1 MRQFTRL
8 RLKIEPITLYATIS
22 NYAITPKKWPITP
35 LRLKNWPITHLRNH
49 IIPPPL
55 WTILP
60 SVVWFV
66 WQLIYTPRLW
76 ITLLFNTIFIFY
88 IHISKLWTKIK
99 IIHPSHDWN
108 IRYVYIS
115 KVITK
120 NLKMLVVTGNRKRAE
135 FWYLSLQ

>member
-1 MRQFTRL
+1 MLTPTL
-8 RLKIEPITLYATIS
+8 VNIITL
-22 NYAITPKKWPITP
+22 
-35 LRLKNWPITHLRNH
+35 L

-120 NLKMLVVTGNRKRAE
+120 NLKILVVTGNRNRAE
-135 FWYLSLQ
+135 FWFLNHSAILACNNLFTWTGEYVTYFNYIYFFRCIWFL